1 MKTEW
6 NLDVLYTGFDDPAY
20 EADIKELEKN
30 YKELADTVADA
41 AQMSDKD
48 KVEKIFISK
57 ENIQNLLLKLINY
70 PELRQSVNTED
81 GQAMAQ
87 MNRIMKIYSEN
98 AAVDVASDKILGSI
112 ENEDALAEE
121 SEIIKDYLFIIKKNK
136 KKMSHMLSDE
146 VEAMISAMDMT
157 GGAAWGNLQS
167 YLTSTVKVDYDG
179 RQVSLSEIRNLAYS
193 DKAEV
198 RKKAYEAEIACY
210 EKIQDSV
217 AFALNNIKNQ
227 FTMISNKKGYKS
239 PLDMTLEEAR
249 MSRQTLDAMMSAVEE
264 YLPVFHKYLRRKA
277 ELLGYKNG
285 LPWYEIFAPLSDSQK
300 EYSLEEAREY
310 LGECFAGFCPE
321 MADMMKEAFDNQW
334 IDFYPRNGK
343 QGGAFCGGL
352 PNVDE
357 SRILTNYDGTFGAID
372 TLAHELG
379 HAFHNRMT
387 YNERPLNHD
396 YPMPVAETASTF
408 NEVHLGHYALSK
420 ASDEEKLLLL
430 ESDLKEQ
437 CQCVV
442 DIYSRYLFETAVFEQ
457 CQDKF
462 LMAEDLKA
470 IMLDCQKKAYGDGL
484 DPEYM
489 HPYMWVCKSHYY
501 SSGLSFYNFPYTFGN
516 LFAQGLYNLYL
527 KEGQA
532 FVDKYKEMLRLTP
545 VHSCE
550 EDGAQMGLDLTRKEF
565 WEESLKSIAD
575 KIEEFCSL

>member
-30 YKELADTVADA
+30 YKELADTVVNA

-57 ENIQNLLLKLINY
+57 ENIQNLLLKLVNY

-112 ENEDALAEE
+112 ENEDKLAEE

-277 ELLGYKNG
+277 ELLGYKKG

-310 LGECFAGFCPE
+310 LGECFSGFCPE